1 MNIHEYQA
9 KELLAKF
16 GVPVPAGHAAMSVD
30 EAVAAAEK
38 QRRDEEAAASSVT
51 PVG

>member
-9 KELLAKF
+9 KEVLAKF

-30 EAVAAAEK
+30 EAVAAAP
-38 QRRDEEAAASSVT
+38 QQPRPGWV
-51 PVG
+51 V